1 MKRRALVASM
11 GFLGLHRRATANVSE
26 TILTING
33 LVERGDHPT
42 EQSYVFTKK
51 AFFALPQSTIT
62 TGTSWT
68 PVSMF
73 LGPTVVN
80 VMREA
85 GIAEGNLTFKALD
98 NYSVPI
104 PWSDIVRYGVILA
117 HSKNGRLLS
126 KRRWGPL
133 WAIYPRDRFPDELVG
148 PVANSRFIWQI
159 TEIRVVP

>member
-1 MKRRALVASM
+1 M
-11 GFLGLHRRATANVSE
+11 GFLGLHRSATANESE

-33 LVERGDHPT
+33 LVERGGHPT

-73 LGPTVVN
+73 VGSTVVN
-80 VMREA
+80 VMRQA
-85 GIAEGNLTFKALD
+85 GFAEGDLVVKALD

-117 HSKNGRLLS
+117 HSNNGRLLS

-133 WAIYPRDRFPDELVG
+133 WAIYPRDRVPAELDG

>member
-1 MKRRALVASM
+1 MKRRTLIASM
-11 GFLGLHRRATANVSE
+11 GFLGLHRSGTANESE

-33 LVERGDHPT
+33 LVDRGGAPT
-42 EQSYVFTKK
+42 EQSHVFTKK

-62 TGTSWT
+62 TGTPWT
-68 PVSMF
+68 AVSSF
-73 LGPTVVN
+73 AGPTVVD
-80 VMREA
+80 VVREA
-85 GIAEGNLTFKALD
+85 GFAEGNLVFKALD

-117 HSKNGRLLS
+117 HSKNGRLLI

-133 WAIYPRDRFPDELVG
+133 WAIYPRDRFRDQLVG

-159 TEIRVVP
+159 TEIRVLP

>member
-11 GFLGLHRRATANVSE
+11 GLLGLHRSATANESE
-26 TILTING
+26 TILTIQRR
-33 LVERGDHPT
+33 VEPGSPRTG
-42 EQSYVFTKK
+42 QSYVFTKK
-51 AFFALPQSTIT
+51 TFFALPRSTIR
-62 TGTSWT
+62 TGTPWT
-68 PVSMF
+68 PVSTF
-73 LGPTVVN
+73 VGPTVVD

-85 GIAEGNLTFKALD
+85 GVAEGNLVFKALD

-117 HSKNGRLLS
+117 HSNNGRLLS

>member
-1 MKRRALVASM
+1 M
-11 GFLGLHRRATANVSE
+11 
-26 TILTING
+26 
-33 LVERGDHPT
+33 
-42 EQSYVFTKK
+42 
-51 AFFALPQSTIT
+51 
-62 TGTSWT
+62 
-68 PVSMF
+68 
-73 LGPTVVN
+73 N

-85 GIAEGNLTFKALD
+85 GVAEGNLVFKALD

-117 HSKNGRLLS
+117 HSNNGRLLS

-133 WAIYPRDRFPDELVG
+133 WAIYPRDRFPAELDG